1 MKYELLIIL
10 IIIPSDW
17 EFVGG
22 TLSPEIN
29 GTALSTGKGL
39 LSVIFIHR
47 HTREKINRT
56 VCADDFNWRTANIF
70 CQYFG
75 YNQGKWGSQTQRLN
89 MPKFV
94 PR

>member
-17 EFVGG
+17 EFVRG
-22 TLSPEIN
+22 TLRQEIN

-39 LSVIFIHR
+39 LSVIFVHR
-47 HTREKINRT
+47 HTREEINRT
-56 VCADDFNWRTANIF
+56 VCANNFNWRTANNF
-70 CQYFG
+70 CLYFG
-75 YNQGKWGSQTQRLN
+75 YKQGEWDSQTQRLN
-89 MPKFV
+89 MLKFV